1 MVFYLNVITYIS
13 PLRSSLQ
20 VIHGAA
26 ICKYSIHL
34 EFVKKHLKRFNY
46 AFDVIQVEF
55 VCMTLG
61 GGGMDEIEII
71 GNLTKEKPSIVI

>member
-61 GGGMDEIEII
+61 GGYG
-71 GNLTKEKPSIVI
+71 